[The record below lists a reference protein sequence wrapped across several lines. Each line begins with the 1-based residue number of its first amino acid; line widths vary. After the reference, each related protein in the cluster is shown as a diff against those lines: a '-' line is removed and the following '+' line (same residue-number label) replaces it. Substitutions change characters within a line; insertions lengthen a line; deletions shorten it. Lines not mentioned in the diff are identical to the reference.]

1 MCFFGFHNLNFGGFF
16 TDASRV
22 AGERVARPASAP
34 ESRNRVD
41 TNVQA
46 ASVVDSALVDV
57 ALALGLVLPLA
68 AIIGSVANLVE
79 RNAHSAAA
87 IKFGIGVASDC
98 QCA

>member
-1 MCFFGFHNLNFGGFF
+1 M
-16 TDASRV
+16 
-22 AGERVARPASAP
+22 
-34 ESRNRVD
+34 
-41 TNVQA
+41 QA